1 MLSKTCI
8 SVAANA
14 AYRLLVVKGM
24 SGVWVKYRNH
34 LAGVPGHTKQ
44 LYASGGA

>member
-1 MLSKTCI
+1 MPRI
-8 SVAANA
+8 PVNA
-14 AYRLLVVKGM
+14 AYYLLVVRDMAGA
-24 SGVWVKYRNH
+24 WLNYRNH